1 MRLLLV
7 AKVRPTIRASLSA
20 RDLDGGSTPEKSD
33 EISAEFSVAMEIKRN
48 EGVAGWGWPTREV
61 ELRDWGSGTRE
72 CHKLWILSV

>member
-48 EGVAGWGWPTREV
+48 EGVAGWGWPT
-61 ELRDWGSGTRE
+61 GSGAARLG
-72 CHKLWILSV
+72 KWDARVS